1 MRRRVLP
8 RADSVQAGKS
18 KTRSE
23 KLLRIAILG
32 DRLRGYAK
40 HDTLETAIA
49 RAAAGRGLPVEI
61 SWLPSQR
68 LTGEVDATLHEY
80 DGLVAAP
87 QSSEYCQYPE
97 ALNSALRFARHTEL
111 CCLSVCG
118 GAQYA
123 LREHAGDLI
132 GISADDAI
140 LSPVSCGPAV
150 RFDDY
155 PISGL
160 RLVELTKGSTV
171 AACYRRTA
179 THEHFACSFRFDEHA
194 GAALLQDGVSIVGNS
209 PEIGATLF
217 DWHDLPFYVA
227 ALFLPHWSPEEPHP
241 LFTALLDCAREQ
253 RRSGLAALP

>member
-18 KTRSE
+18 EARSE
-23 KLLRIAILG
+23 ELLRIAILG
-32 DRLRGYAK
+32 DRLRNYAK

-49 RAAAGRGLPVEI
+49 RAAAARGLPAEI

-68 LTGEVDATLHEY
+68 LARDVDAALQEY

-87 QSSEYCQYPE
+87 QSSQYCEYPE
-97 ALNSALRFARHTEL
+97 ALNSALRFARHTQR

-123 LREHAGDLI
+123 LREHAGDLM

-140 LSPVSCGPAV
+140 LSPVSCGPAM

-171 AACYRRTA
+171 AACYRRPA

-194 GAALLQDGVSIVGNS
+194 GAALLQDGVSIVGTS

-217 DWHDLPFYVA
+217 EWHDLPFYVA

-241 LFTALLDCAREQ
+241 LFTGLLDCACEQ
-253 RRSGLAALP
+253 RRSGMAVLP